1 MAEEKDDILGINDP
15 DDQDIEGDQTPDPDL
30 KDKKDDDDTAGDGE
44 AGKKPVKS
52 DIAQKIKYREKFKA
66 ESEKVQ
72 KLEADLEK
80 FQGMKKVPTDEA
92 EARAQKYI
100 RDQAKEVFEELGT
113 AKSKKDKAAQ
123 QIKEDLVAEILEDN
137 SDISE
142 ETLLETMED
151 YEVEPKVALKILK
164 KAGTTKKPKPKM
176 PEAKRASASDDNKG
190 KSDDSKKNMWEIA
203 KEEAEKV
210 KNK

>member
-1 MAEEKDDILGINDP
+1 MSE
-15 DDQDIEGDQTPDPDL
+15 DQL
-30 KDKKDDDDTAGDGE
+30 
-44 AGKKPVKS
+44 
-52 DIAQKIKYREKFKA
+52 
-66 ESEKVQ
+66 
-72 KLEADLEK
+72 LEA
-80 FQGMKKVPTDEA
+80 M
-92 EARAQKYI
+92 
-100 RDQAKEVFEELGT
+100 EE
-113 AKSKKDKAAQ
+113 
-123 QIKEDLVAEILEDN
+123 
-137 SDISE
+137 
-142 ETLLETMED
+142 